1 MSKLIPDYVFDS
13 IYDITPALLEKNG
26 VRGVLID
33 LDGTMASHKAALPPE
48 KLSPFVRTLHDAG
61 LKVLVFSNNREAR
74 VGKFCKALGVDF
86 ICRACKP
93 FSAGF
98 RRAAERLGLPLSQI
112 AVVGDQIFTDVFGGN
127 RVGALTC
134 YVQTL
139 DRRFFWVNVR
149 YQIERGFIER
159 GKHRME
165 ARARHE

>member
-1 MSKLIPDYVFDS
+1 M
-13 IYDITPALLEKNG
+13 
-26 VRGVLID
+26 
-33 LDGTMASHKAALPPE
+33 
-48 KLSPFVRTLHDAG
+48 RTLHDAG

-74 VGKFCKALGVDF
+74 VGKFCRALGVDF
-86 ICRACKP
+86 ISRAGKP

-98 RRAAERLGLPLSQI
+98 RRAAERLGLPLEQI

-127 RVGALTC
+127 RMGALTC

>member
-1 MSKLIPDYVFDS
+1 MCSS
-13 IYDITPALLEKNG
+13 
-26 VRGVLID
+26 D
-33 LDGTMASHKAALPPE
+33 L
-48 KLSPFVRTLHDAG
+48 VRTLHDAG

-74 VGKFCKALGVDF
+74 VGKFCRALGADF
-86 ICRACKP
+86 ISQAGKP

-98 RRAAERLGLPLSQI
+98 RRAAERLGLPLEQI

-127 RVGALTC
+127 RMGALTC

>member
-13 IYDITPALLEKNG
+13 IYDITPELLEKHG

-74 VGKFCKALGVDF
+74 VGRF
-86 ICRACKP
+86 
-93 FSAGF
+93 
-98 RRAAERLGLPLSQI
+98 
-112 AVVGDQIFTDVFGGN
+112 GN
-127 RVGALTC
+127 RMGALTF

-139 DRRFFWVNVR
+139 DRHFFWINVS

-159 GKHRME
+159 GKRRME
-165 ARARHE
+165 ERARHG